1 MNIGRVG
8 GADVVGFGD
17 QDISFEWLDSM
28 LGNQHR
34 HLEQVFIHR
43 EAQEDSAN
51 VL

>member
-8 GADVVGFGD
+8 EADVFGFGD
-17 QDISFEWLDSM
+17 QNMSFDWLDSM
-28 LGNQHR
+28 LETQHQ